1 SPTTCS
7 TSRSSQRRSPWR
19 PADEAPPLNS
29 APHACSSGV
38 SRRRSRAP
46 PGGSRRRRG
55 TRVSTALH
63 SDEYVL
69 FCEGVRRLCQVDLL
83 QYKRNQMERRIRS
96 FAARRGIARLAE
108 YLSLLGS
115 HSDELEEFL
124 DRVTINVSQLW
135 RNPEQWR
142 LLAGDAL

>member
-1 SPTTCS
+1 A
-7 TSRSSQRRSPWR
+7 R
-19 PADEAPPLNS
+19 
-29 APHACSSGV
+29 
-38 SRRRSRAP
+38 
-46 PGGSRRRRG
+46 GGDCG
-55 TRVSTALH
+55 GGGQMSTALRAA
-63 SDEYVL
+63 DEYVL

>member
-1 SPTTCS
+1 
-7 TSRSSQRRSPWR
+7 
-19 PADEAPPLNS
+19 
-29 APHACSSGV
+29 
-38 SRRRSRAP
+38 
-46 PGGSRRRRG
+46 
-55 TRVSTALH
+55 
-63 SDEYVL
+63 
-69 FCEGVRRLCQVDLL
+69 
-83 QYKRNQMERRIRS
+83 MERRIRS

-142 LLAGDAL
+142 LLAGDALPELSQRGRIKAWSAGCSYGAEAYTLAALCRDTFPHVRVEIR